1 MTVHFISYAFKI
13 NFNKNIY
20 KMVIEKYLT
29 YIIRT
34 DFILLKT
41 YLKNKT

>member
-1 MTVHFISYAFKI
+1 MSYAFKT

-20 KMVIEKYLT
+20 KIVIEQYLT
-29 YIIRT
+29 YVIRT

>member
-1 MTVHFISYAFKI
+1 MYVNFIRYAFKT

-20 KMVIEKYLT
+20 KMVIEKCLT
-29 YIIRT
+29 YVIRT

>member
-1 MTVHFISYAFKI
+1 MYVNFICNAFKT

-20 KMVIEKYLT
+20 KILVEQYLT
-29 YIIRT
+29 YVIRT